1 MTHPLDPSYRPH
13 EVERI
18 AQNYLHIRSTLLGSS
33 RPSANRFYLTK
44 NPHPPKRGERPFGD
58 DGTTPWP
65 FLEPKAAS
73 PVIDGKA
80 RAQAALELHVVAM
93 DFEVALKR
101 MPDHDLELLYKY
113 YVFGT
118 HTLDELCRERGITSR
133 GSMSDVLMRMIR
145 RLTRLMNHEQ
155 S

>member
-1 MTHPLDPSYRPH
+1 MTHPLTPTYRPH
-13 EVERI
+13 EVERL

-33 RPSANRFYLTK
+33 RPSAQRFYIT
-44 NPHPPKRGERPFGD
+44 PPADPASRSERPFGD
-58 DGTTPWP
+58 NGTSPWP
-65 FLEPKAAS
+65 FREPRRAS

-80 RAQAALELHVVAM
+80 RAQAALELHVVTL
-93 DFEVALKR
+93 DFELALKR
-101 MPDHDLELLYKY
+101 MPDRDLELLYKY

-118 HTLDELCRERGITSR
+118 HTLDDLCLERGITSR

-145 RLTRLMNHEQ
+145 RLTRLMNNEQ